1 MTFYLNALSRAN
13 KYKIFFV
20 LVLVVFSCDLF
31 DEDFKKV
38 NKMPLKSLTHNVGA
52 KTSYFEVSEKTVNG
66 KKTTSLSLVFE
77 DIRNRNQDF
86 TKHNRMFFKM
96 LKKYKV
102 NYCKYDLICIYY
114 INNVPTLDLI
124 VLYEYN
130 CKEELID
137 IFYE

>member
-1 MTFYLNALSRAN
+1 MPFYLKALSRAK

-20 LVLVVFSCDLF
+20 LILVLFSCDLF
-31 DEDFKKV
+31 DEDIKKIE
-38 NKMPLKSLTHNVGA
+38 KMPLKQLSQSVGA

-86 TKHNRMFFKM
+86 TKHNKTFFKM
-96 LKKYKV
+96 LKKFKV

-130 CKEELID
+130 YKEELID